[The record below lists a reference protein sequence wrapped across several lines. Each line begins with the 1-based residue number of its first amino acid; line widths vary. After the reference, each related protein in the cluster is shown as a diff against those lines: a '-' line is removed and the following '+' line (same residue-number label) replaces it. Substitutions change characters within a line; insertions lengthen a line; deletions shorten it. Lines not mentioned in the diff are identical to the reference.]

1 NRNLNENGRGAMPV
15 AHVCTYQDFVNCQ
28 PLNFNKSEGVVGLT
42 RWFEKMETV
51 FHINNYPEVY
61 QVKSAENKRK
71 FKSNQRDNCSQQPP
85 FKRLNVEGSNV
96 ARAYTA
102 GGNEG
107 RFYVGSHPFCNKC
120 KLHHAFVLFDLGV
133 DRSLVSTTFSILL
146 DIIPDTLDV
155 SYAIKLADRRITETN
170 TMLRGCTVG
179 LLGHPFNIDLMP
191 IELGSF
197 DVIIE
202 VYGERLSSISGVSYK
217 ERNKVKSQEKRL
229 EDMPIVRKFLEVF
242 PEDLSRLPPARQV
255 EFQIDLV
262 PGAAPMAQNEARKED
277 NFGTEDLCGMIKK
290 LEPHA
295 DGTLCL
301 NKRSWIPYLS
311 NLKGVI
317 MHESYKLKYSIHP
330 RSVKMYQDL
339 KKLYWWPNMKAE
351 IATYVRDMVML
362 KVSPWKGAIR
372 FDKRDKLTPRY
383 IGPFKVLAKVEI
395 VSYRLE
401 LPDQLSHVHIT
412 FHVFNLKKCYAYESL
427 AISLDEIHID
437 DKLNFIEEPVKIM
450 DREVK

>member
-1 NRNLNENGRGAMPV
+1 SSVWIGYNHAV
-15 AHVCTYQDFVNCQ
+15 IVCD
-28 PLNFNKSEGVVGLT
+28 
-42 RWFEKMETV
+42 EKIVRIHGDEILIV
-51 FHINNYPEVY
+51 
-61 QVKSAENKRK
+61 QGDRSDKRK
-71 FKSNQRDNCSQQPP
+71 KST
-85 FKRLNVEGSNV
+85 LNIISCMK
-96 ARAYTA
+96 TQ
-102 GGNEG
+102 
-107 RFYVGSHPFCNKC
+107 KC
-120 KLHHAFVLFDLGV
+120 
-133 DRSLVSTTFSILL
+133 
-146 DIIPDTLDV
+146 
-155 SYAIKLADRRITETN
+155 
-170 TMLRGCTVG
+170 M
-179 LLGHPFNIDLMP
+179 
-191 IELGSF
+191 
-197 DVIIE
+197 
-202 VYGERLSSISGVSYK
+202 
-217 ERNKVKSQEKRL
+217 EK
-229 EDMPIVRKFLEVF
+229 EVF

-262 PGAAPMAQNEARKED
+262 PGVAPMVRAPYRLVPSKMNKVEHEGHLKKILELLKKEELYAKFSKCEVWISKAQNEARKED

-295 DGTLCL
+295 NGTLCL
-301 NKRSWIPYLS
+301 NKRSWIRYLS

-339 KKLYWWPNMKAE
+339 KKLYWWSNMKAE

-372 FDKRDKLTPRY
+372 FDKREKLNPRY

-412 FHVFNLKKCYAYESL
+412 FHVSNLKKCYADESL